1 VPTPEIMGLRPKE
14 KPMTET
20 NASGA
25 QVPCILLLGGRDAA
39 IEKVVKDCG
48 GDYAP
53 DNERL
58 RVAFVMVAREAA
70 GRGFDEGVR
79 FIAAN
84 TVLSVKKG
92 GGA

>member
-1 VPTPEIMGLRPKE
+1 MPNEQT
-14 KPMTET
+14 
-20 NASGA
+20 ASGA
-25 QVPCILLLGGRDAA
+25 QVPCISLLAARDAA

-48 GDYAP
+48 GDDAP

-84 TVLSVKKG
+84 ART
-92 GGA
+92 